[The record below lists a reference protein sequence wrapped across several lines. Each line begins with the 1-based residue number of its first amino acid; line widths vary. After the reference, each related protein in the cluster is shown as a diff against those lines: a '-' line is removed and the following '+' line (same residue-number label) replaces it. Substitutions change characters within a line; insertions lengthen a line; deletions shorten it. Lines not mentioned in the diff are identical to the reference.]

1 MARVG
6 GRRGRE
12 AMSVGDEGSL
22 LSARWR
28 GRDSDPLARIGEVCG
43 GGHLVSIAGYVLRL
57 VEFEGACASMKWP
70 LQDSIQDTIEVI
82 CGSM

>member
-1 MARVG
+1 MTGVG

-28 GRDSDPLARIGEVCG
+28 GRDSDPLARIGKVCG

-57 VEFEGACASMKWP
+57 VEVEGACASMRWL
-70 LQDSIQDTIEVI
+70 LQGTIEAI
-82 CGSM
+82 GSM